1 MAGSSNS
8 LAVITRAALVYQER
22 TASATDLAD
31 LALRVD
37 AGVISM
43 PTALVGLSES
53 ATRATGSSD
62 ELARLFFILFGRAPD
77 LNTFQ
82 AGMGMLRAGTHSLVD
97 LCQIGLG
104 MSSSVL
110 SDSYNYT
117 NSQFVLALANQIL
130 DPTRVALAYAD
141 IAGFTTQLNLGM
153 LTRPQLLAR
162 MASYDFGILK
172 YSDKVDPALMYL
184 AGAGR
189 EASAAEL
196 AASQG
201 VTPLVLAQQVLDKA
215 DLLAYGTAP
224 FFSFSGDTVSVSG
237 TTTGDFSINLATKAS
252 SLSAKS
258 NYKLFYSVDGGTTD
272 SSAQFTSALIAGV
285 DNVDASQM
293 SGPPKTFT
301 AVASAS
307 GSRITAPLGSV
318 ATLNGGSGDDTLVG
332 GSGKDVITGGGGDD
346 VLKGNDGDDAMY
358 AGAGF
363 VTMNGGA
370 GKDTFYMPSATSLR
384 ASGGLVTIEDFGN
397 GGDVLNLGILD
408 GNIKPANAK
417 LLVGASDRAS
427 GFIDLTKAVNNS
439 IILVNNTGTWVD
451 TAATG
456 DEEVD
461 LARRTEAEIASLF
474 TSDADGTPVTF
485 ATVPLYAST
494 YYLFSYD
501 ALNGAD
507 LWMVSNLSDLLNVTA
522 SEARLI
528 GHLSLSDYGDLWT
541 ALQVSGA
548 IVS

>member
-1 MAGSSNS
+1 MAVSSNS
-8 LAVITRAALVYQER
+8 LAVITRATLVYQER
-22 TASATDLAD
+22 PASATDLAN

-53 ATRATGSSD
+53 ATRAAGSSD

-97 LCQIGLG
+97 LCKIGLG

-110 SDSYNYT
+110 SDSFNYT
-117 NSQFVLALANQIL
+117 NSQFVLALANQML

-141 IAGFTTQLNLGM
+141 IADFTSQLNSGS

-172 YSDKVDPALMYL
+172 YTDKVDPALMYL

-196 AASQG
+196 VASEG
-201 VTPLVLAQQVLDKA
+201 LTPLVLAQQVLDKA

-224 FFSFSGDTVSVSG
+224 FISFSGDTASVSG
-237 TTTGDFSINLATKAS
+237 ATTGDFSINLATKAS
-252 SLSAKS
+252 SLSAKT
-258 NYKLFYSVDGGTTD
+258 NYKLFYSVDGGATD
-272 SSAQFTSALIAGV
+272 SSAQFTTALLAGV
-285 DNVDASQM
+285 VNVDASQM

-307 GSRITAPLGSV
+307 GSSITAPQGSV
-318 ATLNGGSGDDTLVG
+318 ATLTGGAGDDTLVG
-332 GSGKDVITGGGGDD
+332 GSDKDVIVGGGGDD

-358 AGAGF
+358 AGAGT

-370 GKDTFYMPSATSLR
+370 GKDTFFMPSAKSLR
-384 ASGGLVTIEDFGN
+384 TSGGVVTIEDFGN
-397 GGDVLNLGILD
+397 GGDVLNLGILN
-408 GNIKPANAK
+408 GNIKPAAAK
-417 LLVGASDRAS
+417 LLVGASSRAS
-427 GFIDLTKAVNNS
+427 GFVDLTKAVNNS
-439 IILVNNTGTWVD
+439 VILVSNTGTWVD
-451 TAATG
+451 TAPTG
-456 DEEVD
+456 DPEVD
-461 LARRTEAEIASLF
+461 LARRTEEEIASLF
-474 TSDADGTPVTF
+474 TSNADGTPVTF

-494 YYLFSYD
+494 YYVFSYD

-522 SEARLI
+522 NEASLV
-528 GHLSLSDYGDLWT
+528 GHLSLSDNGDLWT